1 MVYQYPLADD
11 SAVRDYLVSSLV
23 SLEAIYPNCAF
34 ILAGDFNRT
43 FLPLI
48 QSAVKAFH
56 LKPTVDFPTRGDRTL
71 DQSFTNLCD
80 YFSAPISLPPFGLS
94 DHVTVFM
101 GSGTRDNSKPKR
113 KIIKSRDKRPSKV
126 ESVGRF
132 LIGVPWSSLLSPAQ
146 SCEEK
151 LSILTGVIN
160 FGLDTIM
167 PVRSIKVHETDRPW
181 VYAQLKQLIV
191 RRQKAVASGNKPL
204 FKILWNKVN
213 RERKSCRGVY
223 YENKVKDLQDSK
235 PRDWWREVKQQC
247 GSPKTTGSDL
257 KSVLHQVLVC
267 DERTLA
273 NKINQ
278 AFISVM
284 EDYSPL
290 TDCVRR
296 VEMDDDEPIYV
307 TELSMTRKLREICSA
322 RAGGPDDLL
331 NWALRQYA
339 DMLAAPIAD
348 ISTSFSECKVPQAW
362 KLADVPPL
370 PKAPTVSDINKDLRP
385 ISLTSTLSK
394 VAEGFVID
402 KALKP
407 VVLSAIDPGQ
417 FGFIP
422 GSCTTFALISMFGH
436 HWLRTTD
443 GTGSTVRTA
452 LLDFRKAFDLIDHH
466 ILVAKLLLSLGVE
479 PSTVNW
485 IIDFLR
491 SRQQR
496 VKLNG
501 VFSDWL
507 HVPAGV
513 PQGTRLGPWL
523 FLVMINDLRLPP
535 GFLMWKFADD
545 TTVSEVV
552 PPAKQS
558 SLQQAAN
565 YIHDWSKE
573 NHLQLNPIKCK
584 EIQTNFNRSPP
595 CHSLVTLEG
604 VEFEKV
610 SSAKVLGVNISS
622 DLKLSA
628 HIGSIT
634 VKAAKR
640 LYLLRQ
646 LKRAGI
652 DCNVLVR
659 FYCSVIRSVLE
670 YACQVFHCSLPNYL
684 SDEIERIQRRALRI
698 IFPNCTYS
706 EHLVRAGLPPLF
718 NRRQSLCQELLHNI
732 VSDSNHKL
740 HQLLPPRASHN
751 RRLRFTRMFNVPICK
766 TNRFRD
772 SFIISHS
779 F

>member
-1 MVYQYPLADD
+1 M
-11 SAVRDYLVSSLV
+11 
-23 SLEAIYPNCAF
+23 
-34 ILAGDFNRT
+34 
-43 FLPLI
+43 
-48 QSAVKAFH
+48 
-56 LKPTVDFPTRGDRTL
+56 
-71 DQSFTNLCD
+71 
-80 YFSAPISLPPFGLS
+80 
-94 DHVTVFM
+94 
-101 GSGTRDNSKPKR
+101 
-113 KIIKSRDKRPSKV
+113 
-126 ESVGRF
+126 
-132 LIGVPWSSLLSPAQ
+132 
-146 SCEEK
+146 
-151 LSILTGVIN
+151 
-160 FGLDTIM
+160 
-167 PVRSIKVHETDRPW
+167 
-181 VYAQLKQLIV
+181 
-191 RRQKAVASGNKPL
+191 
-204 FKILWNKVN
+204 
-213 RERKSCRGVY
+213 
-223 YENKVKDLQDSK
+223 
-235 PRDWWREVKQQC
+235 
-247 GSPKTTGSDL
+247 
-257 KSVLHQVLVC
+257 
-267 DERTLA
+267 
-273 NKINQ
+273 
-278 AFISVM
+278 
-284 EDYSPL
+284 
-290 TDCVRR
+290 
-296 VEMDDDEPIYV
+296 
-307 TELSMTRKLREICSA
+307 
-322 RAGGPDDLL
+322 
-331 NWALRQYA
+331 
-339 DMLAAPIAD
+339 
-348 ISTSFSECKVPQAW
+348 
-362 KLADVPPL
+362 
-370 PKAPTVSDINKDLRP
+370 
-385 ISLTSTLSK
+385 
-394 VAEGFVID
+394 
-402 KALKP
+402 
-407 VVLSAIDPGQ
+407 VLSAIDPAQ

-422 GSCTTFALISMFGH
+422 GSCTTFALISMFH
-436 HWLRTTD
+436 HWLRATD

-452 LLDFRKAFDLIDHH
+452 LLDFRKAFDFIDHH
-466 ILVAKLLLSLGVE
+466 ILVAKLLSLGVK
-479 PSTVNW
+479 PSAVNW

-584 EIQTNFNRSPP
+584 EIQTNFKRSPP
-595 CHSLVTLEG
+595 CYSPVTLEG

-622 DLKLSA
+622 DLKWSA

-706 EHLVRAGLPPLF
+706 EGLVRAGLPMLF
-718 NRRQSLCQELLHNI
+718 SRRQSLCQELFHNI

-751 RRLRFTRMFNVPICK
+751 RRLRFTRMFDSPICK